1 MTRRVL
7 AVLSPA
13 LLFLSGCAVGPRYK
27 RPAAPVA
34 QQWSGEQARGT
45 STGEPVEQWW
55 LSFNDPEFRSLIERA
70 VKANLDLK
78 LATARIAEARAVR
91 GIAKSGLFP
100 TVEASASA
108 TRNRQRVIAP
118 ANGAAAIVP
127 VEFNNFQGGFD
138 ASWELDVF
146 GRVRRGL
153 QAANADVAAARE
165 ARRDVLVA
173 VLGEVGRTYAEL
185 RGFQFRLDI
194 DLLPVWPPDC
204 FVDRRP
210 ERLLQRAARRQAGA
224 FVVEPVQVTVLR
236 SVVGPAVDDA
246 AAADVATE
254 LDVARAAAQ
263 LETTR
268 SVVPSL
274 QSGIEISIHRL
285 SVLLGQEPSA
295 LRAEVSPTAPVPMIP
310 PEVPVGLRSELLE
323 RRPDVRQA
331 EAQIAAATARVG
343 EAKAEWFPRFT
354 LFGSAGRQASQLHEI
369 TLGMGNFF
377 SAGPA
382 VSLPIFTGGRIRSNI
397 RVQDAR
403 LQQVVIGYRSTV
415 LSALEETENALVNYS
430 EEQSRRER
438 LENAVK
444 SNEEAVRLS
453 SELYKAGLTD
463 FLSVLDAQR
472 ELYANEDLLAQSR
485 AAQAVNLIALY
496 KALGGGWQSVALP

>member
-194 DLLPVWPPDC
+194 AQKNIATQQDTLDLTKS
-204 FVDRRP
+204 
-210 ERLLQRAARRQAGA
+210 RATAG
-224 FVVEPVQVTVLR
+224 L
-236 SVVGPAVDDA
+236 
-246 AAADVATE
+246 ATE

-343 EAKAEWFPRFT
+343 EAKAEWFPRLT

>member
-1 MTRRVL
+1 
-7 AVLSPA
+7 
-13 LLFLSGCAVGPRYK
+13 
-27 RPAAPVA
+27 
-34 QQWSGEQARGT
+34 
-45 STGEPVEQWW
+45 
-55 LSFNDPEFRSLIERA
+55 

-194 DLLPVWPPDC
+194 AQKNIATQQDTLDLTKS
-204 FVDRRP
+204 
-210 ERLLQRAARRQAGA
+210 RATAG
-224 FVVEPVQVTVLR
+224 L
-236 SVVGPAVDDA
+236 
-246 AAADVATE
+246 ATE

-382 VSLPIFTGGRIRSNI
+382 VSLPIFTGARIRSNI

>member
-91 GIAKSGLFP
+91 GIVKSGLFP

-194 DLLPVWPPDC
+194 AQKNIATQQDTLDLTKS
-204 FVDRRP
+204 
-210 ERLLQRAARRQAGA
+210 RATAG
-224 FVVEPVQVTVLR
+224 L
-236 SVVGPAVDDA
+236 
-246 AAADVATE
+246 ATE

>member
-194 DLLPVWPPDC
+194 AQKNIATQQDTLDLTKS
-204 FVDRRP
+204 
-210 ERLLQRAARRQAGA
+210 RATAG
-224 FVVEPVQVTVLR
+224 L
-236 SVVGPAVDDA
+236 
-246 AAADVATE
+246 ATE

-343 EAKAEWFPRFT
+343 ESKAEWFPRFT